1 MPQDG
6 ADTVIPRS
14 VRLILIDCFETMV
27 EYSPRGY
34 HARKGIDEF
43 LAHFVRELRV
53 PLAVI
58 SDASREFIVAALKQA
73 ALEHQV
79 AAVYHG
85 GNSIEALPDGRV
97 RKSLAL
103 PLADFGVRGDQA
115 VFIGDSP
122 LDAIAARNQG
132 VPFIRVPR
140 SEDGAFSFAA
150 LIHGPSRY
158 QSSDFTAILLDRYGV
173 AGS

>member
-1 MPQDG
+1 MPQHG

-14 VRLILIDCFETMV
+14 VRLILIDCFETLV
-27 EYSPRGY
+27 ECAPRGY
-34 HARKGIDEF
+34 HARKGISEF
-43 LAHFVRELRV
+43 LSHFVRELRV

-58 SDASREFIVAALKQA
+58 SDASREFIVAALRQA
-73 ALEHQV
+73 SLEHQV

-85 GNSIEALPDGRV
+85 GNSVEVLPDGRV
-97 RKSLAL
+97 RKSLAK
-103 PLADFGVRGDQA
+103 PLADFGLRGEEA

-122 LDAIAARNQG
+122 LDALAASSHG

-158 QSSDFTAILLDRYGV
+158 RSADFTAILLERYGV